1 MEQTFPIDRELPSV
15 LAAMASAQRV
25 ILSAPPGAGKTTRV
39 PPALLKAEWLRGRK
53 IIMLEPRRLAAR
65 RAAEFMAGQMGE
77 RIGETVGFRVRGEA
91 KIGRQTRIEVVT
103 EGILTR
109 MLHADPALD
118 EAALIIFDEFHE
130 RSIYAD
136 LGLALT
142 LDVQQNLRSDIKIL
156 VMSATLDAAS
166 LSSILDGAAI
176 VKSEGKSYSVDTR
189 YLRFTPKKS
198 KEAVTVDAICAAV
211 KEEEGDILAFLPGR
225 REIRYVENILYERRL
240 PDDVRVHTLYGDAPY
255 EQQEAALT
263 PARPGVRK
271 VILSTSVAETSL
283 TIDGVRIVID
293 SGQVRMAEFD
303 PRRGMSGLITV
314 PVSKATADQRRGRA
328 GRQQPGICYRMWTEA
343 EHTQL
348 PDYPLP
354 EIKNADLASLA
365 LDLAAWG
372 EPTGERLKF
381 IDPPPAHHLA
391 QARALLEFLGA
402 LNHEGGITAHGKAMA
417 ELPIHPRLAHMIIR
431 GSEIGCTRTAC
442 TTAALLE
449 ERDLFSGRADA
460 DVDLG
465 VRLHAVTQQRSA
477 NRQAIER
484 VAAQAD
490 RLQSAIE
497 RIGTNEKTR
506 HYGVNGGQ
514 RADTV
519 GHAEDPGNA
528 LIGGR
533 PDTQYSSQSN
543 MKPEATQ
550 RKAGA
555 EVNDEHAGLLLA
567 FAYPDRIARRRGEEG
582 SKYLTANGTT
592 AVLPSG
598 SLLAREEFLAIG
610 ETDTTGSVPR
620 ILLAAPIAQS
630 DIERYMKDALTFE
643 EQIEWN
649 SKEEAVVARSISR
662 LGAVILTEQSITTA
676 PDAVVQAMIAGIRS
690 LGIDSLPWTKESR
703 ALCLRAEWA
712 RTHCAEAAEFP
723 MMSESGLLA
732 AIEDWLAPFLQGI
745 RRRTQLVSLGL
756 HTILTTRLGYAT
768 TRALE
773 KLAPSHLALPSG
785 SHIAIDYSAHP
796 PVLAVKLQELFGQ
809 TQTPS
814 IGNGR
819 TPLLLHILSPA
830 QRPLAVTQDLH
841 SFWATL
847 YPELR
852 TQMRARY
859 PRHVWPENPLTAQP
873 TNRTKRRQTNS

>member
-1 MEQTFPIDRELPSV
+1 MALTFPIDIELSAL
-15 LAAMASAQRV
+15 LAAMDSAHRV

-39 PPALLKAEWLRGRK
+39 PQAMLGAAWLGGRK

-77 RIGETVGFRVRGEA
+77 RVGGTIGFRVRGEA
-91 KIGRQTRIEVVT
+91 KVGRQTRIEVVT

-118 EAALIIFDEFHE
+118 DAGLIIFDEFHE
-130 RSIYAD
+130 RSIHAD

-142 LDVQQNLRSDIKIL
+142 LDVQQNLRTDLKIL
-156 VMSATLDAAS
+156 VMSATLDTAS
-166 LSSILDGAAI
+166 LVSILDDAAI
-176 VKSEGKSYSVDTR
+176 VKSEGKSYGVDTR
-189 YLRFTPKKS
+189 YLRFTPSKS
-198 KEAVTVDAICAAV
+198 KEAVTADAIGAAV

-225 REIRYVENILYERRL
+225 REIRYVENLLYERRL

-263 PARPGVRK
+263 PAKAGVRK

-343 EHTQL
+343 EHAQL
-348 PDYPLP
+348 PDYPQP

-391 QARALLEFLGA
+391 QARTLLQFLGA
-402 LNHEGGITAHGKAMA
+402 LDREGGITAHGKAMA

-431 GSEIGCTRTAC
+431 GSEIGCARIAC
-442 TTAALLE
+442 TIAALLE

-460 DVDLG
+460 DVDLTL
-465 VRLHAVTQQRSA
+465 RLHAVAQQQSA
-477 NRQAIER
+477 NRSALER
-484 VAAQAD
+484 VASQTE
-490 RLQSAIE
+490 RLLAAVE
-497 RIGTNEKTR
+497 RT
-506 HYGVNGGQ
+506 NGGKKERPLTPGGSRQ
-514 RADTV
+514 TV
-519 GHAEDPGNA
+519 QLNDAVAGDRHNKKTIGSDAAQERGAQKWSAE
-528 LIGGR
+528 
-533 PDTQYSSQSN
+533 
-543 MKPEATQ
+543 
-550 RKAGA
+550 AG
-555 EVNDEHAGLLLA
+555 VNDEHAGLLLA
-567 FAYPDRIARRRGEEG
+567 FAYPDRVARRRGAEG

-592 AVLPSG
+592 AVLPAG

-610 ETDTTGSVPR
+610 ETDTTGSDPR
-620 ILLAAPIAQS
+620 ILLAAPIARS
-630 DIERYMKDALTFE
+630 GIERFMKNALTSE

-649 SKEEAVVARSISR
+649 SKEEGVVARSITR
-662 LGAVILTEQSITTA
+662 LGAVILSEQSITTA
-676 PDAVVQAMIAGIRS
+676 PDAVVQAMVAGIRM
-690 LGIDSLPWTKESR
+690 LGIDALPWTKESR
-703 ALCLRAEWA
+703 ALCMRAEWA
-712 RTHCAEAAEFP
+712 REHCSGASEFP
-723 MMSESGLLA
+723 PMDDAGLTA
-732 AIEDWLAPFLQGI
+732 AAGEWLAPFLQGI
-745 RRRTQLVSLGL
+745 RRRAQLASLDL
-756 HTILTTRLGYAT
+756 HTILTTRLGYKNA
-768 TRALE
+768 RLLE
-773 KLAPSHLALPSG
+773 TLAPSHLSLPSG
-785 SHIAIDYSAHP
+785 SHIAVDYSAHP
-796 PVLAVKLQELFGQ
+796 PVLAVKLHELFGQ

-814 IGNGR
+814 IGDGR

-830 QRPLAVTQDLH
+830 QRPLAVTQDLS

-873 TNRTKRRQTNS
+873 TNKTKRRQTHG